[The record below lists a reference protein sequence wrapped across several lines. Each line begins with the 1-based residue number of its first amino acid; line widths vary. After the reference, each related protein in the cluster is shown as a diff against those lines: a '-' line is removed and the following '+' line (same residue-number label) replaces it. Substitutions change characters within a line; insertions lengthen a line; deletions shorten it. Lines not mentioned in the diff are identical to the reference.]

1 MNSIAWKLF
10 FSLHSLPTL
19 WQNIELLF
27 KTYLS
32 SHITLNL
39 LLLILYKATNAHCFQ
54 SKKGRTPRL
63 EQQHGVEETYSVS
76 PVGSSLNRTLKRI
89 SGNFS
94 STDWILIYWIQWAHI
109 NGKTYLLKDMKRID
123 LIQVAT
129 AARKGFRSD
138 GTFWQKRVVLGNF
151 WLQCPH
157 CSCLTLQIV
166 DAGNTAASYKAHF
179 ILVPP
184 QWICFQCWWQFNYR
198 TKSLENRVCFSV
210 WMAITGVIYHVNRVS
225 SSSSIRTEGGHRS
238 IQCHP
243 AVQRNPGNYQQ
254 QRVEG
259 GKPVR
264 WRPVA
269 GHRGHRQHLPSQN
282 QWQCDIASARAVV
295 RFLVN
300 PTIWGRFRLRGRV
313 CGHKMEAWWPQRPN
327 WGRPM
332 CAMSNTCKR
341 KTYPDWPMNNHS
353 FAGNQN
359 LSYS

>member
-1 MNSIAWKLF
+1 MD
-10 FSLHSLPTL
+10 SLS
-19 WQNIELLF
+19 
-27 KTYLS
+27 
-32 SHITLNL
+32 
-39 LLLILYKATNAHCFQ
+39 
-54 SKKGRTPRL
+54 
-63 EQQHGVEETYSVS
+63 
-76 PVGSSLNRTLKRI
+76 
-89 SGNFS
+89 
-94 STDWILIYWIQWAHI
+94 
-109 NGKTYLLKDMKRID
+109 
-123 LIQVAT
+123 
-129 AARKGFRSD
+129 
-138 GTFWQKRVVLGNF
+138 
-151 WLQCPH
+151 
-157 CSCLTLQIV
+157 
-166 DAGNTAASYKAHF
+166 
-179 ILVPP
+179 
-184 QWICFQCWWQFNYR
+184 CWWQFNYR

-225 SSSSIRTEGGHRS
+225 SSSSIRTEGGHTS

-269 GHRGHRQHLPSQN
+269 GHRGHRQHLPSQS
-282 QWQCDIASARAVV
+282 QWQCDIASARAVVRLGV

-359 LSYS
+359 FSYSFPWPEILLVCELFFLFLKKTLFTKVIGLESRVVPTLFKWETLSREELFKGADSFHIHCKTMKELYRSQICHCRHCRRQCKIFASAQCAFCQVCFPSNRTSWDMS

>member
-10 FSLHSLPTL
+10 LSLHNLPTL

-39 LLLILYKATNAHCFQ
+39 LLLIYKATNAHCFQ
-54 SKKGRTPRL
+54 SKK
-63 EQQHGVEETYSVS
+63 EETYFVS

-109 NGKTYLLKDMKRID
+109 TGKTYLLKDMKRID

-166 DAGNTAASYKAHF
+166 DAGNIRWSTLYPCSSSMDS
-179 ILVPP
+179 LS
-184 QWICFQCWWQFNYR
+184 CWWQFKYR

-225 SSSSIRTEGGHRS
+225 SSSSIRTEGGHTS
-238 IQCHP
+238 IQSHP

-269 GHRGHRQHLPSQN
+269 GHRGHRQHLPSQS
-282 QWQCDIASARAVV
+282 QWQCDIASARAVVRLGV

-332 CAMSNTCKR
+332 CAMSDTCKR
-341 KTYPDWPMNNHS
+341 KTYTDWAMNNHP

>member
-1 MNSIAWKLF
+1 MVWYRLP
-10 FSLHSLPTL
+10 SLQERVFDQTAHFGRSA
-19 WQNIELLF
+19 
-27 KTYLS
+27 LS
-32 SHITLNL
+32 WETFDC
-39 LLLILYKATNAHCFQ
+39 NAHIVAV
-54 SKKGRTPRL
+54 SLYRL
-63 EQQHGVEETYSVS
+63 
-76 PVGSSLNRTLKRI
+76 LML
-89 SGNFS
+89 
-94 STDWILIYWIQWAHI
+94 
-109 NGKTYLLKDMKRID
+109 
-123 LIQVAT
+123 AT
-129 AARKGFRSD
+129 SD
-138 GTFWQKRVVLGNF
+138 E
-151 WLQCPH
+151 
-157 CSCLTLQIV
+157 
-166 DAGNTAASYKAHF
+166 AHF

-225 SSSSIRTEGGHRS
+225 SSSSIRTEGGHTS

-269 GHRGHRQHLPSQN
+269 GHRGHRQHLPSQS
-282 QWQCDIASARAVV
+282 QWQCDIASARAVVRLGV

-341 KTYPDWPMNNHS
+341 KTYPDWAMNNHPKLRAIRT
-353 FAGNQN
+353 F
-359 LSYS
+359 LIRDFPWPVFLLVCELFFLFLHVK